1 MAKKKAKKKKKT
13 KKISRRSRAKNP
25 ALEPK
30 FTLKSRLELL
40 DYDYLDKLSEKDLAW
55 LNKFTDEE
63 LGASFS
69 DKNKDNLNKTDEEKR
84 IIYTRN
90 NKRNND
96 VMTHKKTRK
105 LLDYVSDKELER
117 IEVDVEDALI
127 SIIDLK
133 KS

>member
-1 MAKKKAKKKKKT
+1 MAKKKPKKKKKI

-69 DKNKDNLNKTDEEKR
+69 DNNKENLNKTDEEKR

-105 LLDYVSDKELER
+105 MLDYVSDKELER
-117 IEVDVEDALI
+117 IEVDVEDTLI

-133 KS
+133 KN